1 MLQILLLKDAQ
12 RVGAEHRVVNR
23 RALISDRF
31 RDFSLPNGEIGVE
44 EPASLTYHSG
54 WNGIC
59 GDQNVIL
66 DKLNNGFIGDFYE
79 IGMGGVGKITI
90 AHF

>member
-1 MLQILLLKDAQ
+1 MA
-12 RVGAEHRVVNR
+12 
-23 RALISDRF
+23 
-31 RDFSLPNGEIGVE
+31 
-44 EPASLTYHSG
+44 EPASLTYHYG
-54 WNGIC
+54 WNDIC

-66 DKLNNGFIGDFYE
+66 DKLNNGFIRDFYE